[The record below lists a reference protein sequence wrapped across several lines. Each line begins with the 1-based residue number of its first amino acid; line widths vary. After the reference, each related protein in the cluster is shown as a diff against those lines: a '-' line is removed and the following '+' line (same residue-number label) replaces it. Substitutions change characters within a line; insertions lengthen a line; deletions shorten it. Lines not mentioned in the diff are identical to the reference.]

1 MEQVVAWGAALRL
14 WVLPA
19 AAESFGHCPDHTRPD
34 EVFCVTQGLDALVRG
49 LGQLTDTLG

>member
-19 AAESFGHCPDHTRPD
+19 ATESLGHCPDHTRPD
-34 EVFCVTQGLDALVRG
+34 KVFCVTQGLGALGRG
-49 LGQLTDTLG
+49 LGCLTDILG